1 MVSPSKLRRYLWHLV
16 LYPNL
21 AWKVRPDVE
30 FYAQGYFRFRRKT
43 ATPSVLTCHNLLPFD
58 RREMQ
63 RHEAGSEQPRL
74 ERFRLDQARAF
85 QRASGVIFPSA
96 HTAQTVLAQ
105 VHGIR
110 DHRVIAHGL
119 DRSYMLSQPRGYR
132 LSPPIRTLYVST
144 ILAYKHQVEVVRAI
158 AEVRKATGLELTCR
172 FVGASAPVARRAVE
186 EAIGREGAE
195 QYVRL
200 VGELDDAELIRAYR
214 SADLYI
220 YASSCESFGIS
231 LLEAMGARLPIV
243 CSDRSGLP
251 DLVKDAAIYFDPEN
265 SSSLVDAVR
274 MALEDEARR
283 RSLAERAYEYAS
295 SYTWSRCA
303 EQTFQFL
310 EHVAGQ
316 SS

>member
-1 MVSPSKLRRYLWHLV
+1 
-16 LYPNL
+16 
-21 AWKVRPDVE
+21 
-30 FYAQGYFRFRRKT
+30 
-43 ATPSVLTCHNLLPFD
+43 
-58 RREMQ
+58 
-63 RHEAGSEQPRL
+63 
-74 ERFRLDQARAF
+74 
-85 QRASGVIFPSA
+85 
-96 HTAQTVLAQ
+96 
-105 VHGIR
+105 
-110 DHRVIAHGL
+110 
-119 DRSYMLSQPRGYR
+119 MLSQPRGYR